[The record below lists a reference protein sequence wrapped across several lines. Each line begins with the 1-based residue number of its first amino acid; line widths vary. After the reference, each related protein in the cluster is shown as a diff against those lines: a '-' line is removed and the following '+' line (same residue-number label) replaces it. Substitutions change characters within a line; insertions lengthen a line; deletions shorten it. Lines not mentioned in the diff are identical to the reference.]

1 MNEPGLARRWTQ
13 GDYPAWKERPR
24 RSRFFNSVLGDVLR
38 GKHPLWLDAIGVEQ
52 THVLQGSAGK
62 QPDLI
67 LSPPGTSPVVV
78 ETEFIPAATVEEDAV
93 SRLGKHLASDG
104 RRIENVIALRVPAE
118 LRTVEQGGIA
128 DAIRLA
134 RFTYCVLS
142 ETKTRDIQRWP
153 EEGWLQ
159 GGVDDVAD
167 CLELVSLS
175 ESLVSRTTDV
185 LKEGVTQTANI
196 LKSADESI
204 HQKIAEHL
212 HQSPGEQ
219 TNRMAVAIIANAAV
233 FHTRIEG
240 QQGIT
245 LVGELEGSTGFI
257 NTEVIRCW
265 RWIIENVNYWP
276 IFKIASDLLSDM
288 PTVKANQVL
297 NLLYRT
303 ASKLAGMGAT
313 SMNDLS
319 GRMFQ
324 KLIADR
330 KFLATFYT
338 LPVSATLLAE
348 LAASR
353 LQTDWGNPDAVKSL
367 RVADLACGTGTLIGA
382 LYHAVLSR
390 HRRTG
395 RDDAEIHSA
404 MVEQSLYA
412 FDIMPAATHLAASTL
427 SNAHPS
433 VVFGTTRI
441 VTMPYGYD
449 ENRHPHVGSLELMD
463 QVFITP
469 LLSLGEE
476 RIAGRRNEETNKI
489 GVEHGL
495 FDIVIMNPPFTNPT
509 NHETAEVPIPSFA
522 GFNTS
527 EDEQKAMSSRLK
539 QMRKSLSQPVGHG
552 NAGLASNFIDLAHVK
567 LKPGGILALVLPATF
582 AQGESWN
589 NARSLLEAHYED
601 ITIVTIANDG
611 TTDRAFSAD
620 TGMAEVLVVA
630 TKKIAKDR
638 KSNFQFVNLLRRPA
652 HHVEAVE
659 LAKFMAGANRRAG
672 AGRITIGNEA
682 GNGSYINAGRFSCG
696 CAGVAEAVLARF
708 MLSLA
713 DGKLLAARRNETT
726 NIPVTILDALGS
738 RGLLH
743 RDLTGAPP
751 RGLFDQAP
759 LRPGQVPTYPALWRH
774 VAERERSF
782 VVQEDC
788 ELVVREGY
796 EAKAAD
802 AWKSLASRLHLTLD
816 FQINSQSLTA
826 CLTPEKAL
834 GGRAWPNFILEDEAH
849 EIPVLLWLNS
859 TLGLMGYWWA
869 GTRQQL
875 GRTVVTIS
883 ALPSMP
889 SIDVRRFDKAMLVK
903 ADTLFER
910 FSDAEFLPANESY
923 HDPARKALDAALL
936 EELLGVPKDIADDFD
951 VIRRQWCA
959 EPSVH
964 GGKSTKPY

>member
-1 MNEPGLARRWTQ
+1 M
-13 GDYPAWKERPR
+13 ERA
-24 RSRFFNSVLGDVLR
+24 STIEQVFNFAFGDVLR
-38 GKHPLWLDAIGVEQ
+38 GKHPLWMDAIGVEQ

-62 QPDLI
+62 HPDLI
-67 LSPPGTSPVVV
+67 LSPPGTSPVAI
-78 ETEFIPAATVEEDAV
+78 ETEFTPAVTVEEDAA
-93 SRLGKHLASDG
+93 SRLGKRLASDG
-104 RRIENVIALRVPAE
+104 RRIENAVAIRVPAE
-118 LRTVEQGGIA
+118 LRTVEQSGIA
-128 DAIRLA
+128 DAVRQA
-134 RFTYCVLS
+134 DFTYCVLS
-142 ETKTRDIQRWP
+142 ETKTQDIQRWP
-153 EEGWLQ
+153 EHGWLQ
-159 GGVDDVAD
+159 GDIDDVAN
-167 CLELVSLS
+167 CLESVSLS
-175 ESLVSRTTDV
+175 ESLVSRTTDI
-185 LKEGVTQTANI
+185 LEEGVTQAANI
-196 LKSADESI
+196 LKETDESVQ
-204 HQKIAEHL
+204 QKIAAHL

-240 QQGIT
+240 RQGIP
-245 LVGELEGSTGFI
+245 LIGGLEGSTGFI

-276 IFKIASDLLSDM
+276 IFKIASDLLSNI
-288 PTVKANQVL
+288 PTAQANQVL
-297 NLLYRT
+297 DLLYKT
-303 ASKLAGMGAT
+303 ASKLANMGAT
-313 SMNDLS
+313 SLNDLS

-348 LAASR
+348 LTASR
-353 LQTDWGNPDAVKSL
+353 LQTEWQSSDAVKSL

-382 LYHAVLSR
+382 LYHAILSR

-395 RDDAEIHSA
+395 RDDAEVHSA
-404 MVEQSLYA
+404 MVEGSLYA

-449 ENRHPHVGSLELMD
+449 ENRHPHIGSLDLMD

-476 RIAGRRNEETNKI
+476 RIAGRGNEETQKI
-489 GVEHGL
+489 GVEHEL
-495 FDIVIMNPPFTNPT
+495 FDVVIMNPPFTNPT
-509 NHETAEVPIPSFA
+509 NHEKAEVPIPSFA

-539 QMRKSLSQPVGHG
+539 QMRKSLPQPVGHG

-567 LKPGGILALVLPATF
+567 LKPGGVLALVLPATF

-589 NARSLLEAHYED
+589 AARNLLAGHYED
-601 ITIVTIANDG
+601 VTIATIAG
-611 TTDRAFSAD
+611 EGATERAFSAD

-630 TKKIAKDR
+630 AKKIDKDR
-638 KSNFQFVNLLRRPA
+638 KSTFQFVNILRRPA

-659 LAKFMAGANRRAG
+659 LAKFMAGVDRRAG
-672 AGRITIGNEA
+672 TGRIAIGSEA
-682 GNGSYINAGRFSCG
+682 SNGSYVNAKQFSCG
-696 CAGVAEAVLARF
+696 CAGVAEADLSGF
-708 MLSLA
+708 MLSLLSGTLVA
-713 DGKLLAARRNETT
+713 PRTKAEMTLPIAPLG
-726 NIPVTILDALGS
+726 ALGS

-743 RDLTGAPP
+743 RDLAGAPP
-751 RGLFDQAP
+751 RGLFDKSP

-774 VAERERSF
+774 DARRERSF
-782 VVQEDC
+782 MVKEDS
-788 ELVVREGY
+788 ELLARRGY
-796 EAKAAD
+796 ESKAAD
-802 AWKSLASRLHLTLD
+802 AWKRFASRLHLTLD
-816 FQINSQSLTA
+816 FRINSQSLAA

-834 GGRAWPNFILEDEAH
+834 GGRAWPNFILEDGAH

-859 TLGLMGYWWA
+859 TLGLMGYWWE

-883 ALPSMP
+883 ALPSIP
-889 SIDVRRFDKAMLVK
+889 SIDVRQVDKTMLAK
-903 ADTLFER
+903 ADALFER
-910 FSDAEFLPANESY
+910 FRGAEFLPANESY
-923 HDPARKALDAALL
+923 HDPARKALDEALL
-936 EELLGVPKDIADDFD
+936 VELLGVPKDIADEFD